1 LEFLPNDECRGRG
14 RGDSITIL
22 DDNEHPVA
30 MEEEIDGIYLRNARK
45 SRLLCVIQ
53 QKKYRSYYNQLEDSQ
68 P

>member
-53 QKKYRSYYNQLEDSQ
+53 
-68 P
+68 